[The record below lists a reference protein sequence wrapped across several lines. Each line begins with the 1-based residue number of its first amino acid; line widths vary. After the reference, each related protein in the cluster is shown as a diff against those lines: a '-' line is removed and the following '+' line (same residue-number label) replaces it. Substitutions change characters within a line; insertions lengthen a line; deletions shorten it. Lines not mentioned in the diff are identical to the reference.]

1 MDEVNIVLEP
11 LQQWLRPQLPL
22 FFGNGRISRPI

>member
-1 MDEVNIVLEP
+1 MDEVNIVLGA
-11 LQQWLRPQLPL
+11 LAAVAGRSFH